1 MISQQ
6 FVVNDLIV
14 GVIRT
19 DNDIITRSR
28 AGLHII
34 ILQDS
39 QMSSRDGDWWM
50 DGTNIFSGWLSV
62 WCWWGWNYCFCLLL
76 YYQVVYKQDIKCIRI
91 RNIQKRFMIDGKYA
105 LRSVWYIGYGRKL
118 YCYYSIFTTIP
129 QKLKNMHFSHI
140 LFCTVYKVLDTKSNE
155 NFE

>member
-39 QMSSRDGDWWM
+39 QMSSRDGD
-50 DGTNIFSGWLSV
+50 
-62 WCWWGWNYCFCLLL
+62 
-76 YYQVVYKQDIKCIRI
+76 
-91 RNIQKRFMIDGKYA
+91 
-105 LRSVWYIGYGRKL
+105 
-118 YCYYSIFTTIP
+118 
-129 QKLKNMHFSHI
+129 
-140 LFCTVYKVLDTKSNE
+140 
-155 NFE
+155 